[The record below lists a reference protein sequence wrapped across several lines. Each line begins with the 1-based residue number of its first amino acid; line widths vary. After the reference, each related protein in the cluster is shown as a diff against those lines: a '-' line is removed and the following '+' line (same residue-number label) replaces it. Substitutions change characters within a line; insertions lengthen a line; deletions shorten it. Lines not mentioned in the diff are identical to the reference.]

1 MGISALR
8 LHMGSILVPVDGSTH
23 AEDAL
28 AYAVDHFP
36 AKDIVAFHVVEAPS
50 GYFAASAAD
59 PETLPQV
66 DKRVAATEDL
76 LDEMET
82 KATEMGAV
90 IDTDYEI
97 GEPVD
102 EILAYAAAKDVDE
115 VVIGSRGI
123 SGVGRIMFGST
134 AEKVVRRAE
143 IPVVVVH

>member
-1 MGISALR
+1 MGT
-8 LHMGSILVPVDGSTH
+8 ILVPVDGSTH
-23 AEDAL
+23 SEDAL
-28 AYAVDHFP
+28 EYAIDHFP
-36 AKDIVAFHVVEAPS
+36 DDDIRAFHVVETPS

-66 DKRVAATEDL
+66 EKRREATDEL

-82 KATEMGAV
+82 KASELGAV

-102 EILAYAAAKDVDE
+102 EILAYAAAQGVDE
-115 VVIGSRGI
+115 IVIGSRGI

>member
-1 MGISALR
+1 
-8 LHMGSILVPVDGSTH
+8 MGSILVPVDGSTH
-23 AEDAL
+23 SEDAL
-28 AYAVDHFP
+28 AYAIDHFP
-36 AKDIVAFHVVEAPS
+36 EEDIIAFHVVEAPT

-59 PETLPQV
+59 PEALPQV

-82 KATEMGAV
+82 KGTELGAV
-90 IDTDYEI
+90 IETDYEI

-102 EILAYAAAKDVDE
+102 EILAHAAAEGVDE
-115 VVIGSRGI
+115 IVIGSRGI

-134 AEKVVRRAE
+134 AEKVVRRAQ